1 MMHGLTIRWSLA
13 DAPQGV
19 EEALFAHIEAESYPR
34 YSGRPGLRFKTWRI
48 RPGEWFEGF
57 YVFETPADLD
67 RFQADFAAKAA
78 DAPSSR
84 IIGSAPVLI
93 EPCVIMAV
101 AEGAAGFVSAASFG

>member
-1 MMHGLTIRWSLA
+1 MRIFCLAILGLII
-13 DAPQGV
+13 GN
-19 EEALFAHIEAESYPR
+19 
-34 YSGRPGLRFKTWRI
+34 
-48 RPGEWFEGF
+48 
-57 YVFETPADLD
+57 
-67 RFQADFAAKAA
+67 AANAA